1 MSEAEFNEAMMP
13 RAKVLATAVDLWKQC
28 NEGKPARSE
37 EKLPLR
43 EIVARPDLFQVR
55 GTTDAK
61 HVADLA
67 DIIRSTEGDLDPL
80 LLIELGEEAVVV
92 NGHHRV
98 AAYQAVY
105 GESEPAHPVPVR
117 WFVGNPVQAL
127 TKATGENSKTC
138 LVMTREQRKD
148 AATRLAGMV
157 GTALSK
163 AELSRVTGL
172 STTTI
177 AEIRAGLKKVQA
189 LAAGDGLLRDEAR
202 DALNSLK
209 WSDIQAC
216 VDLSEGAAE
225 QVEDSEAEGVRFRTG
240 ETVEVRAEAVN
251 AERAD
256 EVIAEEASSSK
267 EIGHPEPVAPEQ
279 DTVQK
284 FAALLVKDGTETI
297 RQLLAFLGNDS
308 SPLARAVFDQMLP
321 ITFLRAA
328 GYTVR
333 PQTADCLSR
342 MPRSGE
348 GYTHDADF

>member
-1 MSEAEFNEAMMP
+1 MSEIEINEATMP

-28 NEGKPARSE
+28 NEGKPARTE
-37 EKLPLR
+37 ETLPLS
-43 EIVARPDLFQVR
+43 EIIARPDLFQVR

-67 DIIRSTEGDLDPL
+67 DIIRSTESDLDPL

-98 AAYQAVY
+98 AAYRAVY
-105 GESEPAHPVPVR
+105 GDSDPTHPVPVR

-127 TKATGENSKTC
+127 TKATGENSKSC

-189 LAAGDGLLRDEAR
+189 LAAGDGLLQEEAR
-202 DALNSLK
+202 DALISLK

-216 VDLSEGAAE
+216 VDLSEGSTDPV
-225 QVEDSEAEGVRFRTG
+225 QDTEAEGVHFCTG
-240 ETVEVRAEAVN
+240 EPVEVKAEAVRT
-251 AERAD
+251 ETKD
-256 EVIAEEASSSK
+256 ETVVEEASAP
-267 EIGHPEPVAPEQ
+267 EETGHPVPLTPEQ
-279 DTVQK
+279 ATVQK
-284 FAALLVKDGTETI
+284 FAALLVKDGTETV
-297 RQLLAFLGNDS
+297 RQLLVCLGNDA

-321 ITFLRAA
+321 FTFLRAA

-348 GYTHDADF
+348 SYTHEADF